1 MRPTIRRDRDK
12 DGLSTLL
19 AEVASGD
26 KSAFAKL
33 YGLTSRK
40 LFGVALRIL
49 RDRAAAEDIVQEV
62 YVRIWRNASSF
73 DVKLASPIAWM
84 SSIVRH
90 CAIDTL
96 RKQKLETMEFCDES
110 ARVEAEVIDPAEEID
125 FAQRR
130 AIAFA
135 AIRKMDPAKRD
146 LILLAYV
153 REQSRDSLARA
164 FGVPTGTIKTNLR
177 RSLIEL
183 RQSMQREAEQ
193 SRVHAGRAVEA
204 A

>member
-1 MRPTIRRDRDK
+1 MRPAKRGDRDK
-12 DGLSTLL
+12 DGLASLL

-26 KSAFAKL
+26 KSAFARL

-49 RDRAAAEDIVQEV
+49 RDRSAAEDIVQEV
-62 YVRIWRNASSF
+62 YVRIWRNASSY
-73 DVKLASPIAWM
+73 DVNLASPIAWM
-84 SSIVRH
+84 ASIVRH
-90 CAIDTL
+90 CAIDKL
-96 RKQKLETMEFCDES
+96 RKQKLETAEFGDES
-110 ARVEAEVIDPAEEID
+110 ARVDACEPDPAEEID
-125 FAQRR
+125 MAQRR

-153 REQSRDSLARA
+153 REQSRDSLART

-177 RSLIEL
+177 RSLLEL

-193 SRVHAGRAVEA
+193 AHAGRAFEA

>member
-1 MRPTIRRDRDK
+1 MRPAIRGDRDK
-12 DGLSTLL
+12 DGLATLL

-26 KSAFAKL
+26 KPAFAKL

-62 YVRIWRNASSF
+62 YVRIWRNAVSF

-84 SSIVRH
+84 ASIVRH

-96 RKQKLETMEFCDES
+96 RKQKLETTEFCDES
-110 ARVEAEVIDPAEEID
+110 ARVEAETLDPAEEID
-125 FAQRR
+125 MAQRR

-135 AIRKMDPAKRD
+135 AIRKMDPAKRE

-153 REQSRDSLARA
+153 REQSRDSLART

-177 RSLIEL
+177 RSLLEL

-193 SRVHAGRAVEA
+193 AHAGRAFEA

>member
-1 MRPTIRRDRDK
+1 MRPAIRGDRDK
-12 DGLSTLL
+12 DGLATLL

-49 RDRAAAEDIVQEV
+49 HDRSAAEDIVQEV
-62 YVRIWRNASSF
+62 YVRIWRNAASF
-73 DVKLASPIAWM
+73 DVNLASPIAWM
-84 SSIVRH
+84 ASIVRH

-96 RKQKLETMEFCDES
+96 RKQKLETTEFCDES
-110 ARVEAEVIDPAEEID
+110 ARVEAEAIDPAEEID
-125 FAQRR
+125 LAERR
-130 AIAFA
+130 AAAFA
-135 AIRKMDPAKRD
+135 AIRKMDPAKRK

-153 REQSRDSLARA
+153 REQSRDSLAKA
-164 FGVPTGTIKTNLR
+164 YGVPTGTIKTNLR

-183 RQSMQREAEQ
+183 RQSMQHEAE
-193 SRVHAGRAVEA
+193 RAHAGRAFEA

>member
-1 MRPTIRRDRDK
+1 MNPVRRGIRDK
-12 DGLSTLL
+12 NGLDTLL

-49 RDRAAAEDIVQEV
+49 RNRSAAEDIVQEV
-62 YVRIWRNASSF
+62 YFRIWRNASSF
-73 DVKLASPIAWM
+73 DPALASPIAWM
-84 SSIVRH
+84 ASIVRH

-96 RKQKLETMEFCDES
+96 RKQRLETAELGDES
-110 ARVEAEVIDPAEEID
+110 ERVAGNEPDPTDEID
-125 FAQRR
+125 MARRR
-130 AIAFA
+130 AIAFD

-146 LILLAYV
+146 LILVAYF
-153 REQSRDSLARA
+153 REQSRDNLARA
-164 FGVPTGTIKTNLR
+164 RGIPTGTIKTNLR

-183 RQSMQREAEQ
+183 RQSIQRDEEQ
-193 SRVHAGRAVEA
+193 GRTGRAA
-204 A
+204 

>member
-1 MRPTIRRDRDK
+1 MRPAICSDRDK
-12 DGLSTLL
+12 DGLATLL

-26 KSAFAKL
+26 KSAFARL

-49 RDRAAAEDIVQEV
+49 RDRSAAEDIVQEA
-62 YVRIWRNASSF
+62 YVRIWRNAASF
-73 DVKLASPIAWM
+73 DAGLAPPMSWM
-84 SSIVRH
+84 ASIIRH
-90 CAIDTL
+90 CAIDAL
-96 RKQKLETMEFCDES
+96 RKKKLEMAEFSDES
-110 ARVEAEVIDPAEEID
+110 ARVASEAVDPAEELD
-125 FAQRR
+125 LSRRR

-153 REQSRDSLARA
+153 REQSRDSLAKTL
-164 FGVPTGTIKTNLR
+164 GMPNGTIKTHLR

-183 RQSMQREAEQ
+183 RQSMQREAE
-193 SRVHAGRAVEA
+193 ARASVA

>member
-1 MRPTIRRDRDK
+1 MQPTIRKDCDK
-12 DGLSTLL
+12 DGLATLL
-19 AEVASGD
+19 AEVAAGD
-26 KSAFAKL
+26 KSAFARL

-40 LFGVALRIL
+40 LFGIALRVL
-49 RDRAAAEDIVQEV
+49 RDRHAAEDIVQEV
-62 YVRIWRNASSF
+62 YVRVWRNAASF
-73 DVKLASPIAWM
+73 DVRLASPIAWM
-84 SSIVRH
+84 ASIVRH

-96 RKQKLETMEFCDES
+96 RKQRLETMEFCDES
-110 ARVEAEVIDPAEEID
+110 ARVTADEPDPAEEID
-125 FAQRR
+125 LAQRR

-164 FGVPTGTIKTNLR
+164 LGVPTGTIKTNLR

-193 SRVHAGRAVEA
+193 ARASA
-204 A
+204 AA

>member
-1 MRPTIRRDRDK
+1 MRPAIRGNRDK
-12 DGLSTLL
+12 DGLATLL

-49 RDRAAAEDIVQEV
+49 RDRASAEDIVQEV
-62 YVRIWRNASSF
+62 YVRIWRNAATF
-73 DVKLASPIAWM
+73 DGKLASPIAWM
-84 SSIVRH
+84 ASIVRH

-96 RKQKLETMEFCDES
+96 RKQKLETTEFCDES
-110 ARVEAEVIDPAEEID
+110 ARVEAEAIDPAEEID
-125 FAQRR
+125 MGQRR

-135 AIRKMDPAKRD
+135 AIRKMEPAKRD

-153 REQSRDSLARA
+153 REQSRDSLAKT

-183 RQSMQREAEQ
+183 RQSMQHETEHA
-193 SRVHAGRAVEA
+193 HAGRAFETA
-204 A
+204 

>member
-1 MRPTIRRDRDK
+1 MMKPTCGNADK
-12 DGLSTLL
+12 DGLATLL
-19 AEVASGD
+19 ADVASGD

-40 LFGVALRIL
+40 LFGVALRIM
-49 RDRAAAEDIVQEV
+49 RDRPVAEEIVQEV
-62 YVRIWRNASSF
+62 YFRIWRNASSF
-73 DVKLASPIAWM
+73 DAKLASPIAWM
-84 SSIVRH
+84 ASIARH

-96 RKQKLETMEFCDES
+96 RKHKLETMEFGDES
-110 ARVEAEVIDPAEEID
+110 ARVAADTADPADEID
-125 FAQRR
+125 MAERR

-146 LILLAYV
+146 LILLAYF
-153 REQSRDSLARA
+153 REQSRDRLARA
-164 FGVPTGTIKTNLR
+164 HGVPTGTIKTNLR

-183 RQSMQREAEQ
+183 RRSMQHEAE
-193 SRVHAGRAVEA
+193 RMRAHAGRAVEA

>member
-1 MRPTIRRDRDK
+1 MRPAIRGDRDK
-12 DGLSTLL
+12 DGLASLL
-19 AEVASGD
+19 AGVASGD
-26 KSAFAKL
+26 KAAFATL

-49 RDRAAAEDIVQEV
+49 RDRAAAEDIVQEA
-62 YVRIWRNASSF
+62 YVRIWRNAASF
-73 DVKLASPIAWM
+73 DVTLASPIAWM
-84 SSIVRH
+84 ASIVRH

-96 RKQKLETMEFCDES
+96 RKQKLETTEFCDES
-110 ARVEAEVIDPAEEID
+110 ARVADEAIDPTEEID
-125 FAQRR
+125 MAQRR
-130 AIAFA
+130 ATAFA
-135 AIRKMDPAKRD
+135 AMRKMEPAKRD

-153 REQSRDSLARA
+153 REQSRDSLAKT

-183 RQSMQREAEQ
+183 RQSMQQEAEQ
-193 SRVHAGRAVEA
+193 ARAHAGRVVEA

>member
-1 MRPTIRRDRDK
+1 MRPAIRGDRDK
-12 DGLSTLL
+12 DGLATLL

-62 YVRIWRNASSF
+62 YVRIWRNAASF
-73 DVKLASPIAWM
+73 DLKLASPIAWM
-84 SSIVRH
+84 ASIVRH
-90 CAIDTL
+90 CTIDTL
-96 RKQKLETMEFCDES
+96 RKQKLETTEFCDES
-110 ARVEAEVIDPAEEID
+110 ARVEAEAIDPTEEID
-125 FAQRR
+125 MAQRR
-130 AIAFA
+130 AVAFA
-135 AIRKMDPAKRD
+135 AMRKMDPAKRD

-153 REQSRDSLARA
+153 REQSRDSLART

-177 RSLIEL
+177 RSLLEL

-193 SRVHAGRAVEA
+193 THAGRAFEA

>member
-1 MRPTIRRDRDK
+1 MRPAIRGDRDK
-12 DGLSTLL
+12 DGLATLL

-49 RDRAAAEDIVQEV
+49 RERAAAEDIVQEV
-62 YVRIWRNASSF
+62 YVRIWRNAGSF
-73 DVKLASPIAWM
+73 DTKLASPIAWM
-84 SSIVRH
+84 ASIVRH

-96 RKQKLETMEFCDES
+96 RKQKLETAEFSDES
-110 ARVEAEVIDPAEEID
+110 ARVAAEAIDPADEID
-125 FAQRR
+125 MAQRR
-130 AIAFA
+130 AVAFA
-135 AIRKMDPAKRD
+135 AIRKMDPAKRK

-153 REQSRDSLARA
+153 REQSRDSLAKTL
-164 FGVPTGTIKTNLR
+164 GVPTGTIKTNLR

-183 RQSMQREAEQ
+183 RQSMQHEAEQ
-193 SRVHAGRAVEA
+193 ARAHAGRAVEA